1 MPKRI
6 DHEERKE
13 KILKTALDVFAKEG
27 YRDSNL
33 SLIAEE
39 CGLSRPTIYQ
49 YFKDKDEI
57 FYYAVKLVTSR
68 MFTRYGAIAWDE
80 TYGDCIQRIEYI
92 CNDVIDTAVN
102 NEAALQSLMDVML
115 QSKRDHVDFSQLI
128 VKRTIKLTILFKR
141 LLNAANQRGETAD
154 CDVDKVSNHIFT
166 LLEAFC
172 FQIAFLG
179 NFSSSDSKDFVA
191 TYLNAYRS
199 EKHEPETR

>member
-80 TYGDCIQRIEYI
+80 SYGDCIQRIEYI
-92 CNDVIDTAVN
+92 CNDVIDTAVS

-199 EKHEPETR
+199 EKHEPET

>member
-49 YFKDKDEI
+49 YFRDKDEI

-141 LLNAANQRGETAD
+141 LLNAANQRGETAG